1 MTVPNRAE
9 LGRPA
14 IEHAIRPPTRPT
26 RSIRPV
32 TDDAPTNDRFHTPE
46 HLDRRARAGR
56 AVRDVGH
63 ALIGHHADDALVDE
77 VADTLDALTARLTA
91 GPVRSRQP
99 NSFQRGDDWGAEPDQ
114 TEFTGF
120 DDRPVS
126 GRSSP
131 WGLDPVIRRVGD
143 EIEATVT
150 LRSAHEGAPGRS
162 HGGVVSA
169 LFDDVY
175 GFVLAITRTP
185 GFTGE
190 LSIRYE
196 GGTPLH
202 VPLVCR
208 VRLASREGRKLFMTG
223 ELITPEGDVCV
234 RSKATFIAIDT
245 TRTPGWGDGV

>member
-1 MTVPNRAE
+1 MPDSDTSS
-9 LGRPA
+9 
-14 IEHAIRPPTRPT
+14 T
-26 RSIRPV
+26 S
-32 TDDAPTNDRFHTPE
+32 APTPTIDPVEQVEQVLTNPE
-46 HLDRRARAGR
+46 HLDARARAGR
-56 AVRDVGH
+56 AVRDIGH
-63 ALIGHHADDALVDE
+63 ALIGHEADDSLVDD
-77 VADTLDALTARLTA
+77 VAATLDALTTRLAA
-91 GPVRSRQP
+91 GPLRSRAP
-99 NSFQRGDDWGAEPDQ
+99 GSFQRGDDWGANDDQ
-114 TEFTGF
+114 IEFTGF

-131 WGLDPVIRRVGD
+131 WGLDPVIRRDGD

-169 LFDDVY
+169 LFDDVF
-175 GFVLAITRTP
+175 GFVLSITRTP

-202 VPLVCR
+202 VPLTCR

-223 ELITPEGDVCV
+223 ELVTPEGTVCV

-245 TRTPGWGDGV
+245 TKNPGWGDGV

>member
-1 MTVPNRAE
+1 MPDAAA
-9 LGRPA
+9 PA
-14 IEHAIRPPTRPT
+14 HTETDETGSAG
-26 RSIRPV
+26 SVAV
-32 TDDAPTNDRFHTPE
+32 TPALLDA
-46 HLDRRARAGR
+46 RARAGR

-63 ALIGHHADDALVDE
+63 ALIGHQADESLVAE
-77 VADTLDALTARLTA
+77 VAATLEALTAKLAA
-91 GPVRSRQP
+91 GPARSREP
-99 NSFQRGDDWGAEPDQ
+99 ASFQRGDDWGADDDQ

-131 WGLDPVIRRVGD
+131 WGLDPVIRRIGD

-169 LFDDVY
+169 LFDDIY
-175 GFVLAITRTP
+175 GFVLSITRTP

-190 LSIRYE
+190 LTVRYE

-202 VPLVCR
+202 VPLICR
-208 VRLASREGRKLFMTG
+208 VRLTSREGRKLFMTG
-223 ELITPEGDVCV
+223 ELVTPDGTVCV

-245 TRTPGWGDGV
+245 TKTPGWGDGV